1 MDIKGKI
8 FGIFDRYSDRIIFAK
23 PDIRIQGGPFEGMK
37 YLSHS
42 VGSLLVPKILGTY
55 ELELKDTVENLPHFD
70 LGLDVGAA
78 EGYYAVGFLL
88 KNTCDR
94 MVAWEMTPEG
104 QALIKELATSNGVAD
119 RISIEGTCDPQSL
132 GKVLEEA
139 RGKNILMV
147 VDCEGYEGE
156 LLESIDPELLARTT
170 LIIETHDFVVP
181 GVHAKLLQLL
191 KSTHKI
197 TEFDKTKRRHSDLT
211 SKLSGRFKIFGLPL
225 IRRVA
230 LVERRFPN
238 MRWMVCKP
246 AA

>member
-55 ELELKDTVENLPHFD
+55 ELELKDTVESLPHFD

-78 EGYYAVGFLL
+78 EGYYAVGFLM

-94 MVAWEMTPEG
+94 MVAWEMTQEG
-104 QALIKELATSNGVAD
+104 QALIEELATSNGVAD
-119 RISIEGTCDPQSL
+119 RITIEGTCDPQSL
-132 GKVLEEA
+132 GKVLEDA

-156 LLESIDPELLARTT
+156 LLESIDLALLARTT

-191 KSTHKI
+191 KSTHQI